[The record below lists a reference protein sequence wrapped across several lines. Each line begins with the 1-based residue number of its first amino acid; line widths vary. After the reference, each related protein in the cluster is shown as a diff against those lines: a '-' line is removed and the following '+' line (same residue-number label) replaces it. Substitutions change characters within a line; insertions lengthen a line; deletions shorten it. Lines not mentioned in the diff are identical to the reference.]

1 MPSDTQRIWQ
11 IEHRLDA
18 LDVEVQAMRGLLMAH
33 LSQADQKAPGSA
45 QRAADVASAVMTR
58 RGLDRVGPLQAALDS
73 LVDDIENFRDL
84 PAND

>member
-1 MPSDTQRIWQ
+1 MTSDTQRIWQ

-18 LDVEVQAMRGLLMAH
+18 LDVGVHAMRGLLMAH
-33 LSQADQKAPGSA
+33 LSQVDQEAPGSA

-58 RGLDRVGPLQAALDS
+58 RGLNRLGPLQAALDS
-73 LVDDIENFRDL
+73 LVEDIENLRDL